1 MAYFDRRE
9 LAPTQYVSR
18 TAPGLYRSVLKR
30 ILDLAAVAVLALPVF
45 LVIAVLA
52 VFVAKDGK
60 SPFYIQKRVGK
71 NGREFSM
78 LKLRSM
84 VPNAES
90 VLQEYLS
97 SNAEARA
104 EWDEKQKL
112 LSDPRITP
120 IGHMIRK
127 TSLDE
132 LPQLWNVLRG
142 EMSLVGPRPMMPC
155 QQELYP
161 GVSYYEMRPGITGLW
176 QVSERNETSFA
187 QRAQYDNRYHRE
199 LSFRSD
205 VSVMLKTVEVVLRAK
220 GC

>member
-9 LAPTQYVSR
+9 FASAQHVSS
-18 TAPGLYRSVLKR
+18 TAPGLYRMVFKR
-30 ILDLAAVAVLALPVF
+30 FLDLLAVAVLILPVT
-45 LVIAVLA
+45 LVVAVLA

-60 SPFYIQKRVGK
+60 SPFYVQKRVGK
-71 NGREFSM
+71 NGREFAM

-90 VLQEYLS
+90 VLQDYLAG
-97 SNAEARA
+97 NPEARA
-104 EWDEKQKL
+104 QWDEKQKL
-112 LSDPRITP
+112 LDDPRITP

-142 EMSLVGPRPMMPC
+142 DMSLVGPRPMMPS

-161 GVSYYEMRPGITGLW
+161 GQSYYEMRPGITGFW

-187 QRAQYDNRYHRE
+187 QRAHYDNRYYDE
-199 LSFRSD
+199 LSLGSD
-205 VSVMLKTVEVVLRAK
+205 IGVMLKTVEVVLRAK